1 MEIVN
6 IMIGGVGG
14 QGLVLTTDIISNA
27 AFLDGYEIASN
38 DVIGLSQ
45 RGGKI
50 FGSVRF
56 GKKVTTPNFPK
67 KSVDVLLGLEEL
79 ETLRYVDEVK
89 DGGTVIMNKKRIM
102 PNLVIMEKEDY
113 PTDIEEKIEKT
124 NKKLMVIDTEAEAKK
139 LGNIRVANTIL
150 LGVLSKLVSI
160 SEDSFKKA
168 ITAKVPPKTVDA
180 NIAAFDYGRSLL

>member
-56 GKKVTTPNFPK
+56 GKKVTTPNFSK

-102 PNLVIMEKEDY
+102 PNLVIMEKEAY

>member
-1 MEIVN
+1 
-6 IMIGGVGG
+6 MIGGVGG

-56 GKKVTTPNFPK
+56 GEKVTTPNFPK

-79 ETLRYVDEVK
+79 ETLRYLDEVK
-89 DGGTVIMNKKRIM
+89 EGGTVLMNKKKIM
-102 PNLVIMEKEDY
+102 PNLVIMEKENY
-113 PTDIEEKIEKT
+113 PTDIEEQIKAT
-124 NKKLMVIDTEAEAKK
+124 NKNLMVIDTEAEARK
-139 LGNIRVANTIL
+139 LGNIKVANTIL

-160 SEDSFKKA
+160 SEESFKKA
-168 ITAKVPPKTVDA
+168 ITTKVPPKTVDA
-180 NIAAFDYGRSLL
+180 NIAAFEYGRTLI